1 MSMRN
6 QYYPAH
12 DELGN
17 PVMKCRRRNRKY
29 WKARY
34 SLLIKSAGKY
44 DVRYC
49 TPDEFK
55 TIWRRH
61 HRCTYCHRSEALTLD
76 KYPKG
81 FIIARRDYDL
91 GYTVDNLV
99 WSCPACNARR
109 IRNSGNLDLS
119 NLPI

>member
-1 MSMRN
+1 MSN
-6 QYYPAH
+6 QYYMTTN
-12 DELGN
+12 ELGE
-17 PVMKCRRRNRKY
+17 VIMKCRKLNRKY

-49 TPDEFK
+49 SVNEFK
-55 TIWRRH
+55 TLWRRH
-61 HRCTYCHRSEALTLD
+61 RICTYCHRREALTLD

-81 FIIARRDYDL
+81 FIIARRDYSL
-91 GYTVDNLV
+91 GYTLDNLV

-109 IRNSGNLDLS
+109 RQNAG